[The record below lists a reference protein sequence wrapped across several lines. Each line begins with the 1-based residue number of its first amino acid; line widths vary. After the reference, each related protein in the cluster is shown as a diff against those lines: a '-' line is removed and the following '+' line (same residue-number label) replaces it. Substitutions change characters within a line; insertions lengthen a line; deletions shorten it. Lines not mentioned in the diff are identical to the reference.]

1 MAGKEFFA
9 LAQKLV
15 QMRTESA
22 LRSAVSRGYYAGYH
36 CCLQLLR
43 ELGFHFSQDAS
54 AHEKVAA
61 FLNNAAIDEV
71 QTIADTLTHLR
82 RRRNSADYD
91 LSSKEFQNHLDCQID
106 LVRTQSIILQIE
118 KYSQEP
124 FRTQLRNGL
133 QAYQVK
139 INP

>member
-1 MAGKEFFA
+1 MEGKEFFA
-9 LAQKLV
+9 LAQKLA
-15 QMRTESA
+15 QMRTEPA
-22 LRSAVSRGYYAGYH
+22 LRSAVSRAYYGAYH

-43 ELGFHFSQDAS
+43 EFGLQFSKDAS

-61 FLNNAAIDEV
+61 YLNNAAINEI
-71 QTIADTLTHLR
+71 QATADTLTHLR

-91 LSSKEFQNHLDCQID
+91 IASKEFQNHVDCQ
-106 LVRTQSIILQIE
+106 LELARAQSIILEIE
-118 KYSQEP
+118 KYHQEP

-133 QAYQVK
+133 RNYHAK